1 MKQQNDI
8 LLTPAQRRAMEGI
21 LGGLPAGNVF
31 GLRSAQGMGRT
42 TVLRRVHDA
51 AGGTL
56 LEVRQ
61 FMRSL
66 AAREPA
72 AIEEAF
78 LAMVEQALAA
88 HHLVIV
94 DDLHLVAHTAN
105 NYKYPRAY
113 LLDAAL
119 TGIMGDAAAWRKKLV
134 FGVEGEAPWPV
145 RRRAY
150 WYEIDAFGVEDFECI
165 CRSLLPAEVA
175 DRLDYAR
182 IHRFAPT
189 ISAQGLKSACNWMAR
204 ESGTE
209 ITGFIE

>member
-1 MKQQNDI
+1 
-8 LLTPAQRRAMEGI
+8 MEGI
-21 LGGLPAGNVF
+21 LGGLSAGHVF
-31 GLRSAQGMGRT
+31 VLRSAPGMGRT
-42 TVLRRVHDA
+42 TVLRQLHNA

-56 LEVRQ
+56 VEVRE

-94 DDLHLVAHTAN
+94 DDLHLVAKTAN
-105 NYKYPRAY
+105 NYRYPRAY

-119 TGIMGDAAAWRKKLV
+119 TGIMGEAAAWRKKLV
-134 FGVEGEAPWPV
+134 FGVQDEAPWPV

-150 WYEIDAFGVEDFECI
+150 WFEIDAFGVEDFECI

-175 DRLDYAR
+175 ERLDYAQM
-182 IHRFAPT
+182 HRFTPAL
-189 ISAQGLKSACNWMAR
+189 SAQLLRSACSRADPLVRGRPPGRPSQRSW
-204 ESGTE
+204 G
-209 ITGFIE
+209 